1 MCEGYLAQ
9 RPKDVYLYIE
19 KNTDSYVCMYV
30 CMTLHI
36 RGREAPPFLMFGKL
50 HNLPPHPFVYVCTC
64 KWHY

>member
-30 CMTLHI
+30 
-36 RGREAPPFLMFGKL
+36 
-50 HNLPPHPFVYVCTC
+50 
-64 KWHY
+64 